1 MRGRRDP
8 QAAMLAF
15 VDLEERVPQ
24 DHPIR
29 TIKPGVSILGVLMLK
44 GQPNRDSGMIF
55 RLKTSRLPGT
65 TIEEPTP
72 RITERSIAGSAA
84 PDGLPS

>member
-8 QAAMLAF
+8 QAAILAF
-15 VDLEERVPQ
+15 VDLEERVPK

-55 RLKTSRLPGT
+55 RLKTSRLPGALSLLA
-65 TIEEPTP
+65 
-72 RITERSIAGSAA
+72 RSSLHSPSAWRRR
-84 PDGLPS
+84 